1 MSVAKVVV
9 PTLID
14 EPGCTVQRV
23 PRDSPFWGRRA
34 RPYSPCRRDIVTFVN
49 FLAPVVA
56 SIVVGGVQITLYLLG
71 RRSTRERLKS
81 DLELVALLP
90 ENSPAR
96 EALLKRAEGEIS
108 QIVKEEVELTR
119 DPAGATLAVLFLG
132 GALVLAFTAA
142 RANPFWWI
150 LVAVL
155 AVFGAVGFSLDGVKR
170 RRDEKGNAIRSA
182 R

>member
-1 MSVAKVVV
+1 
-9 PTLID
+9 
-14 EPGCTVQRV
+14 
-23 PRDSPFWGRRA
+23 
-34 RPYSPCRRDIVTFVN
+34 VN

-119 DPAGATLAVLFLG
+119 DPAGATLAVLFLVSRVVSDFTVG
-132 GALVLAFTAA
+132 VRDNGVCLLLRRLCCVLVM
-142 RANPFWWI
+142 
-150 LVAVL
+150 
-155 AVFGAVGFSLDGVKR
+155 S
-170 RRDEKGNAIRSA
+170 RD
-182 R
+182 